1 MVGGGRQRGRSL
13 HGSVMGSAAFCQEVA
28 YSRNGRL
35 HRDIDFTGRSM
46 SKGVVSSPDREG
58 AEKKGPLWGFSQTR
72 KDTYTVLE
80 LRTIFIE

>member
-58 AEKKGPLWGFSQTR
+58 AEKKDRCGDFLEQEKTR
-72 KDTYTVLE
+72 IL
-80 LRTIFIE
+80 F